1 MDIESWKER
10 EAKIDESVEREREW
24 CGQVGS
30 KLNCYYKGLKNISLY
45 FQTPG

>member
-10 EAKIDESVEREREW
+10 ETEIDESMERDREW

-30 KLNCYYKGLKNISLY
+30 KWNCYHKDLKNISLY
-45 FQTPG
+45 FQTQG